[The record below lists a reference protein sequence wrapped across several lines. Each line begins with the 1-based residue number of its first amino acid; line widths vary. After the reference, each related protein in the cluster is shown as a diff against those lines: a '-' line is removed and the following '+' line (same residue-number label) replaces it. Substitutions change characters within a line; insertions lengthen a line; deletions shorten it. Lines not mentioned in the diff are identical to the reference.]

1 MTKVNELATTI
12 EMPTVVAPEP
22 VVDISM
28 VNNQAVATGT
38 FETAVVSPAEQMPT
52 PTPTA
57 VLNALTPMQL
67 EKAKAIARDLN
78 LQDSKSVMKFG
89 YQSQQKLEA
98 ASDQLLRSTNGSDN
112 EEIARMITHLM
123 SSVNEVMPDDIA
135 KAQKAG
141 LFPWAKK
148 KAKQR
153 MLAMQVKA
161 QTIEGSISQFK
172 GQLENQHD
180 KLLNNNAILM
190 QQYESLR
197 AYAEDLKVEVAAGEL
212 KLQEIDTV
220 LLPELERKAAESN
233 DQFIIQDVMR
243 LKQVRG
249 DLAAHVDGLLR
260 SQQFAL
266 IQCNQVLVLQNGNFE
281 LAKKLQEATFQI
293 IPIWKSQ
300 MTISLMLLG
309 AENALKQLDVVT
321 ETTDKLLRGVATQV
335 KETGVS
341 IARKSKESALK
352 METLRH
358 THAEVLEAVRGIAEV
373 TNTAEAKRREAS
385 AELRKNQDQLLA
397 ILKSNE
403 TVNPYIEMH

>member
-1 MTKVNELATTI
+1 MTKVNELTTTI

-22 VVDISM
+22 VVDLSK

-38 FETAVVSPAEQMPT
+38 FETAVVSPAEQM

-98 ASDQLLRSTNGSDN
+98 ASDQLLRSTNGNDN

-135 KAQKAG
+135 KARKAG

-180 KLLNNNAILM
+180 KLLNNNVILM

-233 DQFIIQDVMR
+233 DQFLIQDVMR

-358 THAEVLEAVRGIAEV
+358 THAEVLEAVRGITEV

>member
-1 MTKVNELATTI
+1 MTKVNELTTTI

-38 FETAVVSPAEQMPT
+38 FETAVVSPAEQM

-135 KAQKAG
+135 KARKAG

-180 KLLNNNAILM
+180 KLLNNNVILT

-233 DQFIIQDVMR
+233 DQFLIQDVMR

-358 THAEVLEAVRGIAEV
+358 THAEVLEAVRGITEV

>member
-1 MTKVNELATTI
+1 MTKVNELTTTI

-22 VVDISM
+22 VVDLSM

-38 FETAVVSPAEQMPT
+38 FETVAVSPTEQIPT
-52 PTPTA
+52 PAT

-135 KAQKAG
+135 KARKAG

-180 KLLNNNAILM
+180 KLLNNNVILM

-220 LLPELERKAAESN
+220 LLPELERKASESN
-233 DQFIIQDVMR
+233 DQFLIQDVMR

-358 THAEVLEAVRGIAEV
+358 THAEVLEAVRGITEV

-403 TVNPYIEMH
+403 TVNPYIEMQ

>member
-1 MTKVNELATTI
+1 MTKVNELTTTI

-38 FETAVVSPAEQMPT
+38 FETAVVSPSEQM

-135 KAQKAG
+135 KARKAG

-180 KLLNNNAILM
+180 KLLNNNVILM

-233 DQFIIQDVMR
+233 DQFLIQDVMR

-358 THAEVLEAVRGIAEV
+358 THAEVLEAVRGITEV

>member
-1 MTKVNELATTI
+1 MTKVNELTTTI

-38 FETAVVSPAEQMPT
+38 FETAIVSPAEQM

-135 KAQKAG
+135 KARKAG

-180 KLLNNNAILM
+180 KLLNNNVILM

-233 DQFIIQDVMR
+233 DQFLIQDVMR

-358 THAEVLEAVRGIAEV
+358 THAEVLEAVRGITEV

-403 TVNPYIEMH
+403 TVNPYIEMN

>member
-1 MTKVNELATTI
+1 MTKVNELTTTI

-52 PTPTA
+52 PSA

-135 KAQKAG
+135 KARKAG

-180 KLLNNNAILM
+180 KLLNNNVILM

-220 LLPELERKAAESN
+220 LLPELERKASESN
-233 DQFIIQDVMR
+233 DQFLIQDVMR

-341 IARKSKESALK
+341 IARKPKESALK

-358 THAEVLEAVRGIAEV
+358 THAEVLEAVRGITEV

-397 ILKSNE
+397 ILSSNE

>member
-1 MTKVNELATTI
+1 MTKVNELTTTI

-38 FETAVVSPAEQMPT
+38 FETAVVSPAEQM

-98 ASDQLLRSTNGSDN
+98 ASDQLLRSTNGNDN

-135 KAQKAG
+135 KARKAG

-180 KLLNNNAILM
+180 KLLNNNVILM

-233 DQFIIQDVMR
+233 DQFLIQDVMR

-358 THAEVLEAVRGIAEV
+358 THAEVLEAVRGITEV

-403 TVNPYIEMH
+403 TVNPYIEMQ

>member
-28 VNNQAVATGT
+28 VNNQAVATDT
-38 FETAVVSPAEQMPT
+38 FETAVVSPAEQM

-135 KAQKAG
+135 KARKAG

-180 KLLNNNAILM
+180 KLLNNNVILM

-233 DQFIIQDVMR
+233 DQFLIQDVMR

-249 DLAAHVDGLLR
+249 DLATHVDGLLR

-358 THAEVLEAVRGIAEV
+358 THAEVLEAVRGITEV

-403 TVNPYIEMH
+403 TVNPYIETH

>member
-1 MTKVNELATTI
+1 MTKVNELTTTI

-38 FETAVVSPAEQMPT
+38 FETAVVSPAEQM

-135 KAQKAG
+135 KARKAG

-180 KLLNNNAILM
+180 KLLNNNVILT

-233 DQFIIQDVMR
+233 DQFLIQDVMR

-260 SQQFAL
+260 SQQFAV

-358 THAEVLEAVRGIAEV
+358 THAEVLEAVRGITEV

>member
-1 MTKVNELATTI
+1 MTKVNELTTTI

-38 FETAVVSPAEQMPT
+38 FETAVVSPAEQM

-135 KAQKAG
+135 KARKAG

-180 KLLNNNAILM
+180 KLLNNNVILM

-233 DQFIIQDVMR
+233 DQFLIQDVMR

-281 LAKKLQEATFQI
+281 LAKKLQEATLQI

-358 THAEVLEAVRGIAEV
+358 THAEVLEAVRGITEV

-403 TVNPYIEMH
+403 TVNPYIEMN

>member
-1 MTKVNELATTI
+1 MTKVNELTTTI

-22 VVDISM
+22 VVDLSM

-52 PTPTA
+52 PSA

-135 KAQKAG
+135 KARKAG

-180 KLLNNNAILM
+180 KLLNNNVILM

-233 DQFIIQDVMR
+233 DQFLIQDVMR

-260 SQQFAL
+260 SQQFAS

-358 THAEVLEAVRGIAEV
+358 THAEVLEAVRGITEV

-403 TVNPYIEMH
+403 TVNPYIEMN

>member
-1 MTKVNELATTI
+1 MTKVNELTTNI
-12 EMPTVVAPEP
+12 AMPTVVASEP
-22 VVDISM
+22 VVDISK
-28 VNNQAVATGT
+28 VNDQAVVTGT
-38 FETAVVSPAEQMPT
+38 FETAAISPTEQMPT
-52 PTPTA
+52 TA
-57 VLNALTPMQL
+57 SVLNALTPMQL
-67 EKAKAIARDLN
+67 EKAKAIARELN

-135 KAQKAG
+135 KARKAG

-180 KLLNNNAILM
+180 KLLNNNVILM

-220 LLPELERKAAESN
+220 LLPELERKASESN
-233 DQFIIQDVMR
+233 DQFLIQDVMR

-358 THAEVLEAVRGIAEV
+358 THAEVLEAVRGITEV

-403 TVNPYIEMH
+403 TVNPYIEMN

>member
-1 MTKVNELATTI
+1 MTKVNESATTI

-38 FETAVVSPAEQMPT
+38 FETAVVSPAEQM

-180 KLLNNNAILM
+180 KLLNNNVILM

-233 DQFIIQDVMR
+233 DQFLIQDVMR

-403 TVNPYIEMH
+403 TVNPYIETH

>member
-1 MTKVNELATTI
+1 MTKVNELTTTI

-52 PTPTA
+52 PSA

-135 KAQKAG
+135 KARKAG

-180 KLLNNNAILM
+180 KLLNNNVILM

-220 LLPELERKAAESN
+220 LLPELERKASESN
-233 DQFIIQDVMR
+233 DQFLIQDVMR

-358 THAEVLEAVRGIAEV
+358 THAEVLEAVRGITEV

-397 ILKSNE
+397 ILSSNE

>member
-1 MTKVNELATTI
+1 MTKVNELTTTI
-12 EMPTVVAPEP
+12 EMPAVVAPEP
-22 VVDISM
+22 VVDISK

-38 FETAVVSPAEQMPT
+38 FETVAVSPAEQMPT
-52 PTPTA
+52 PSA

-67 EKAKAIARDLN
+67 EKAKAIARELN

-98 ASDQLLRSTNGSDN
+98 ASDQLLRSTNGNDN

-135 KAQKAG
+135 KARKAG

-180 KLLNNNAILM
+180 KLLNNNVILT

-212 KLQEIDTV
+212 KLQEIDNV

-233 DQFIIQDVMR
+233 DQFLVQDVMR

-358 THAEVLEAVRGIAEV
+358 THAEVLEAVRGITEV

>member
-1 MTKVNELATTI
+1 MTKVNELTTTI

-22 VVDISM
+22 VVDLSK

-38 FETAVVSPAEQMPT
+38 FETAAVSPVEQMPT
-52 PTPTA
+52 PAT

-135 KAQKAG
+135 KARKAG

-180 KLLNNNAILM
+180 KLLNNNVILT

-220 LLPELERKAAESN
+220 LLPELERKASESN
-233 DQFIIQDVMR
+233 DQFLIQDVMR

-358 THAEVLEAVRGIAEV
+358 THAEVLEAVRGITEV

-403 TVNPYIEMH
+403 TVNPYIEMN

>member
-1 MTKVNELATTI
+1 MTKVNELTTTI

-38 FETAVVSPAEQMPT
+38 FETAVVSPAEQM

-135 KAQKAG
+135 KARKAG

-180 KLLNNNAILM
+180 KLLNNNVILT

-220 LLPELERKAAESN
+220 LLPELERKASESN
-233 DQFIIQDVMR
+233 DQFLIQDVMR

-358 THAEVLEAVRGIAEV
+358 THAEVLEAVRGITEV

-403 TVNPYIEMH
+403 TVNPYIEMN

>member
-1 MTKVNELATTI
+1 MTKVNELTTTI

-22 VVDISM
+22 VVDLSK

-38 FETAVVSPAEQMPT
+38 FETVAVSPAEQM

-135 KAQKAG
+135 KARKAG

-180 KLLNNNAILM
+180 KLLNNNVILM

-233 DQFIIQDVMR
+233 DQFLIQDVMR

-358 THAEVLEAVRGIAEV
+358 THAEVLEAVRGITEV

>member
-1 MTKVNELATTI
+1 MTKVNELTTTI

-52 PTPTA
+52 PSA

-135 KAQKAG
+135 KARKAG

-180 KLLNNNAILM
+180 KLLNNNVILM

-233 DQFIIQDVMR
+233 YQFLIQDVMR

-358 THAEVLEAVRGIAEV
+358 THAEVLEAVRGITEV

-403 TVNPYIEMH
+403 TVNPYIEMN

>member
-1 MTKVNELATTI
+1 MTKVNELTTTI
-12 EMPTVVAPEP
+12 DMPTVVAPEP
-22 VVDISM
+22 VVDLSK

-38 FETAVVSPAEQMPT
+38 FETVAVSPTEQMPT
-52 PTPTA
+52 PAT

-67 EKAKAIARDLN
+67 EKAKAIARELN

-135 KAQKAG
+135 KARKAG

-180 KLLNNNAILM
+180 KLLNNNVILM

-233 DQFIIQDVMR
+233 DQFLIQDVMR

-358 THAEVLEAVRGIAEV
+358 THAEVLEAVRGITEV

>member
-1 MTKVNELATTI
+1 MTKVNELTTTI

-22 VVDISM
+22 VVELSK
-28 VNNQAVATGT
+28 VNSQAVATGT
-38 FETAVVSPAEQMPT
+38 FETVAVSPTEQMPT
-52 PTPTA
+52 PAT

-67 EKAKAIARDLN
+67 EKAKAIARELN

-135 KAQKAG
+135 KARKAG

-180 KLLNNNAILM
+180 KLLNNNVILM

-220 LLPELERKAAESN
+220 LLPELERKASESN
-233 DQFIIQDVMR
+233 DQFLIQDVMR

-358 THAEVLEAVRGIAEV
+358 THAEVLEAVRGITEV

-397 ILKSNE
+397 ILRSNE
-403 TVNPYIEMH
+403 TVNPYIEMN

>member
-1 MTKVNELATTI
+1 MTKVNELTTTI

-38 FETAVVSPAEQMPT
+38 FETAVVSPAEQM

-135 KAQKAG
+135 KARKAG

-180 KLLNNNAILM
+180 KLLNNNVILT

-220 LLPELERKAAESN
+220 LLPELERKASESN
-233 DQFIIQDVMR
+233 DQFLIQDVMR

-358 THAEVLEAVRGIAEV
+358 THAEVLEAVRGITEV

>member
-1 MTKVNELATTI
+1 MTKVNELTTTI
-12 EMPTVVAPEP
+12 AMPTVVAPEP
-22 VVDISM
+22 VVDISK
-28 VNNQAVATGT
+28 VNDQAVATGT
-38 FETAVVSPAEQMPT
+38 FETAAVSPVEQMPT
-52 PTPTA
+52 PAT

-67 EKAKAIARDLN
+67 EKAKAIARELN

-135 KAQKAG
+135 KARKAG

-180 KLLNNNAILM
+180 KLLNNNVILM

-220 LLPELERKAAESN
+220 LLPELERKASESN
-233 DQFIIQDVMR
+233 DQFLIQDVMR

-358 THAEVLEAVRGIAEV
+358 THAEVLEAVRGITEV

-403 TVNPYIEMH
+403 TVNPYIEMN

>member
-1 MTKVNELATTI
+1 MTKVNELTTTI
-12 EMPTVVAPEP
+12 AMPTIVAPEP
-22 VVDISM
+22 VVDISK
-28 VNNQAVATGT
+28 VNDQVVATGT
-38 FETAVVSPAEQMPT
+38 FETAAVSPVEQMPT
-52 PTPTA
+52 PAT

-67 EKAKAIARDLN
+67 EKAKAIARELN

-135 KAQKAG
+135 KARKAG

-180 KLLNNNAILM
+180 KLLNNNVILM

-220 LLPELERKAAESN
+220 LLPELERKATESN
-233 DQFIIQDVMR
+233 DQFLIQDVMR

-358 THAEVLEAVRGIAEV
+358 THAEVLEAVRGITEV

-403 TVNPYIEMH
+403 TVNPYIEMN

>member
-1 MTKVNELATTI
+1 MTKVNELTTTI
-12 EMPTVVAPEP
+12 EMPTVAAPEP

-38 FETAVVSPAEQMPT
+38 FETAVVSPAEQMS
-52 PTPTA
+52 TPTA

-135 KAQKAG
+135 KARKAG

-180 KLLNNNAILM
+180 KLLNNNVILM

-233 DQFIIQDVMR
+233 DQFLIQDVMR

-358 THAEVLEAVRGIAEV
+358 THAEVLEAVRGITEV

>member
-1 MTKVNELATTI
+1 MTKVNELTTTI

-22 VVDISM
+22 VVDLSK

-52 PTPTA
+52 PSA

-67 EKAKAIARDLN
+67 EKAKAIARELN

-98 ASDQLLRSTNGSDN
+98 ASDQLLRSTNGNDN

-135 KAQKAG
+135 KARKAG

-180 KLLNNNAILM
+180 KLLNNNVILT

-220 LLPELERKAAESN
+220 LLPELERKASESN
-233 DQFIIQDVMR
+233 DQFLIQDVMR

-358 THAEVLEAVRGIAEV
+358 THAEVLEAVRGITEV

-403 TVNPYIEMH
+403 TVNPYIEMQ

>member
-1 MTKVNELATTI
+1 MTQLNNLTTNI
-12 EMPTVVAPEP
+12 AMPTPVAPEP
-22 VVDISM
+22 TVDITN
-28 VNNQAVATGT
+28 VNGQAVATGT
-38 FETAVVSPAEQMPT
+38 IGVPAVSPTEQMPT
-52 PTPTA
+52 PA
-57 VLNALTPMQL
+57 SVLSALTPMQL

-78 LQDSKSVMKFG
+78 LSDTKSVMKFG

-98 ASDQLLRSTNGSDN
+98 ASDQLLRSTSGSDN

-123 SSVNEVMPDDIA
+123 SSVNEVMPEDIA
-135 KAQKAG
+135 KARKAG

-172 GQLENQHD
+172 GQLENQHN
-180 KLLNNNAILM
+180 KLLNNNVILA

-212 KLQEIDTV
+212 KLQEIDNV
-220 LLPELERKAAESN
+220 LLPELERKANESG
-233 DQFIIQDVMR
+233 DQFVVQDVMR

-249 DLAAHVDGLLR
+249 DLASHVDGLLR

-266 IQCNQVLVLQNGNFE
+266 IQCNQVLVLENGNSE
-281 LAKKLQEATFQI
+281 LAKKLEEATFQI

-321 ETTDKLLRGVATQV
+321 ETTDKLLRGVSTQV

-341 IARKSKESALK
+341 IARKSKESALTL
-352 METLRH
+352 ETLRH
-358 THAEVLEAVRGIAEV
+358 THTELLETVRGITEV
-373 TNTAEAKRREAS
+373 TKSAEAKRREAS

-397 ILKSNE
+397 ILNSNE
-403 TVNPYIEMH
+403 NVNPYIEMH

>member
-1 MTKVNELATTI
+1 MTKVNELTTTI

-22 VVDISM
+22 VVDLSK

-52 PTPTA
+52 PSA

-67 EKAKAIARDLN
+67 EKAKAIARELN

-98 ASDQLLRSTNGSDN
+98 ASDQLLRSTNGNDN

-135 KAQKAG
+135 KARKAG

-180 KLLNNNAILM
+180 KLLNNNVILM

-233 DQFIIQDVMR
+233 DQFLIQDVMR

-358 THAEVLEAVRGIAEV
+358 THAEVLEAVRGITEV

>member
-1 MTKVNELATTI
+1 MTKVNELTTTI

-52 PTPTA
+52 PSA

-135 KAQKAG
+135 KARKAG

-180 KLLNNNAILM
+180 KLLNNNVILM

-220 LLPELERKAAESN
+220 LLPELERKASESN
-233 DQFIIQDVMR
+233 DQFLIQDVMR

-358 THAEVLEAVRGIAEV
+358 THAEVLEAVRGITEV

-403 TVNPYIEMH
+403 TVNPYIEMN

>member
-1 MTKVNELATTI
+1 MTKVNELTTTI

-22 VVDISM
+22 VVDLSK

-38 FETAVVSPAEQMPT
+38 FETAAVSPVEQMPT
-52 PTPTA
+52 PAT

-67 EKAKAIARDLN
+67 EKAKAIARELN

-135 KAQKAG
+135 KARKAG

-180 KLLNNNAILM
+180 KLLNNNVILM

-220 LLPELERKAAESN
+220 LLPELERKASESN
-233 DQFIIQDVMR
+233 DQFLIQDVMR

-358 THAEVLEAVRGIAEV
+358 THAEVLEAVRGITEV

-403 TVNPYIEMH
+403 TVNPYIEMN

>member
-1 MTKVNELATTI
+1 MTKVNELTTTI

-38 FETAVVSPAEQMPT
+38 FETAVVSPAEQM

-135 KAQKAG
+135 KARKAG

-180 KLLNNNAILM
+180 KLLNNNVILM

-233 DQFIIQDVMR
+233 DQFLIQDVMR
-243 LKQVRG
+243 LKQVRV

-358 THAEVLEAVRGIAEV
+358 THAEVLEAVRGITEV

-403 TVNPYIEMH
+403 TVNPYIEMN

>member
-1 MTKVNELATTI
+1 MTKVNELTTTI

-28 VNNQAVATGT
+28 VNNQAVTTGT

-52 PTPTA
+52 PAT

-135 KAQKAG
+135 KARKAG

-180 KLLNNNAILM
+180 KLLNNNVILT

-212 KLQEIDTV
+212 KLQEIDNV

-233 DQFIIQDVMR
+233 DQFLVQDVMR

-358 THAEVLEAVRGIAEV
+358 THAEVLEAVRGITEV

>member
-1 MTKVNELATTI
+1 MTKVNELTTTI

-38 FETAVVSPAEQMPT
+38 FETTVVSPVEQMPT
-52 PTPTA
+52 PAT

-67 EKAKAIARDLN
+67 EKAKAIARELN

-98 ASDQLLRSTNGSDN
+98 ASDQLLRSTNGSDS

-135 KAQKAG
+135 KARKAG

-180 KLLNNNAILM
+180 KLLNNNVILA

-220 LLPELERKAAESN
+220 LLPELERKASESN
-233 DQFIIQDVMR
+233 DQFLIQDVMR

-358 THAEVLEAVRGIAEV
+358 THAEVLEAVRGITEV

-403 TVNPYIEMH
+403 TVNPYIEMQ

>member
-38 FETAVVSPAEQMPT
+38 FETAVVSPAEQM

-180 KLLNNNAILM
+180 KLLNNNVILM

-233 DQFIIQDVMR
+233 DQFLIQDVMR

-341 IARKSKESALK
+341 IACKSKESALK

-358 THAEVLEAVRGIAEV
+358 THAEVLEAVRGITEV

-403 TVNPYIEMH
+403 TVNPYIETH

>member
-1 MTKVNELATTI
+1 MTKVNELTTSI

-52 PTPTA
+52 PSA

-135 KAQKAG
+135 KARKAG

-180 KLLNNNAILM
+180 KLLNNNVILM

-233 DQFIIQDVMR
+233 DQFLIQDVMR

-358 THAEVLEAVRGIAEV
+358 THAEVLEAVRGITEV

-397 ILKSNE
+397 ILSSNE

>member
-1 MTKVNELATTI
+1 MTKVNELTTTI

-38 FETAVVSPAEQMPT
+38 FETAVVSPAEQM

-135 KAQKAG
+135 KARKAG

-180 KLLNNNAILM
+180 KLLNNNVILM

-233 DQFIIQDVMR
+233 DQFLIQDVMR

-341 IARKSKESALK
+341 IARKSKEPALK

-358 THAEVLEAVRGIAEV
+358 THAEVLEAVRGITEV

-397 ILKSNE
+397 ILSSNE

>member
-1 MTKVNELATTI
+1 MTKVNELTTTI
-12 EMPTVVAPEP
+12 EMPAVVAPEP

-28 VNNQAVATGT
+28 VNNQAVAAGT
-38 FETAVVSPAEQMPT
+38 FETAVVSPAEQM

-135 KAQKAG
+135 KARKAG

-180 KLLNNNAILM
+180 KLLNNNVILT

-212 KLQEIDTV
+212 KLQEIDNV

-233 DQFIIQDVMR
+233 DQFLVQDVMR

-358 THAEVLEAVRGIAEV
+358 THAEVLEAVRGITEV

>member
-1 MTKVNELATTI
+1 MTKVNELTTTI

-52 PTPTA
+52 PSA

-135 KAQKAG
+135 KARKAG

-180 KLLNNNAILM
+180 KLLNNNVILM

-233 DQFIIQDVMR
+233 DQFLIQDVMR

-358 THAEVLEAVRGIAEV
+358 THAEVLEAVRGITEV

-403 TVNPYIEMH
+403 TVNPYIEMN

>member
-1 MTKVNELATTI
+1 MTKVNELTTTI

-22 VVDISM
+22 VVDLSK

-52 PTPTA
+52 PSA

-67 EKAKAIARDLN
+67 EKAKAIARELN

-98 ASDQLLRSTNGSDN
+98 ASDQLLRSTNGNDN

-135 KAQKAG
+135 KARKAG

-180 KLLNNNAILM
+180 KLLNNNVILM

-220 LLPELERKAAESN
+220 LLPELERKASESN
-233 DQFIIQDVMR
+233 DQFLIQDVMR

-321 ETTDKLLRGVATQV
+321 ETTDKLLRSVATQV

-358 THAEVLEAVRGIAEV
+358 THAEVLEAVRGITEV